1 MSQQRAK
8 DSTPFADESH
18 VRDTVD
24 SRRGPPSRTTLSGA
38 PPTTCVS
45 ASHSILFEDEGS
57 RCGVCSEP
65 LDADED
71 DESTAI
77 RGCGLLVWAR
87 GEERRYEEPQ
97 LCPSCAAAIGV
108 SALQRW
114 EIEED
119 EG

>member
-1 MSQQRAK
+1 MSQLPK
-8 DSTPFADESH
+8 GF
-18 VRDTVD
+18 
-24 SRRGPPSRTTLSGA
+24 
-38 PPTTCVS
+38 VS
-45 ASHSILFEDEGS
+45 ASHSILFDDGDE
-57 RCGVCSEP
+57 RCSVCSELLEAEEP
-65 LDADED
+65 GA
-71 DESTAI
+71 ESTEI
-77 RGCGLLVWAR
+77 RGSGLLVWTR

>member
-1 MSQQRAK
+1 MSEERAK
-8 DSTPFADESH
+8 DSTAGIDHSSASRK
-18 VRDTVD
+18 RDAARD
-24 SRRGPPSRTTLSGA
+24 A
-38 PPTTCVS
+38 KCVS
-45 ASHSILFEDEGS
+45 ASHTILFERPEE
-57 RCGVCSEP
+57 RCNVCSEP
-65 LDADED
+65 LMPED
-71 DESTAI
+71 DDDPSSV
-77 RGCGLLVWAR
+77 RGSGLLVWAR